1 MADRIIKSDSGNDT
15 VIQNNSGSR
24 KIEVTNSGDVEVT
37 GDVKTT
43 TVKATNL
50 KANDG
55 TAGLSIADST
65 GEVTSSGGLKAT
77 TVKATNLKAND
88 GTAGLVVADS
98 TGNVTRSK
106 KIAFKLTAGGSQTVA
121 TDVWPPTKV
130 TGTVD
135 FEYNLG
141 STDIASSVFTVPVA
155 GVYLIGG
162 LLHADFGSSGPLDLN
177 DHRVFISYTPSGGS
191 ISYINLVGGF
201 RTNAGDDAI
210 YLNGSNI
217 LNLSANDTIAMS
229 YYFSES
235 GKTSTIKTN
244 TNFFGYL
251 LF

>member
-1 MADRIIKSDSGNDT
+1 MSSEIKVSS
-15 VIQNNSGSR
+15 
-24 KIEVTNSGDVEVT
+24 
-37 GDVKTT
+37 
-43 TVKATNL
+43 VKA
-50 KANDG
+50 KDG
-55 TAGLSIADST
+55 TAGISI
-65 GEVTSSGGLKAT
+65 
-77 TVKATNLKAND
+77 
-88 GTAGLVVADS
+88 ADS

-106 KIAFKLTAGGSQTVA
+106 KIAFKLTAGGSQTVG
-121 TDVWPPTKV
+121 TDAWPPTKV

-162 LLHADFGSSGPLDLN
+162 FLHADFGTSSGTDLN
-177 DHRVFISYTPSGGS
+177 DHRVFLNYTPSGGS

-201 RTNAGDDAI
+201 RTNSSDDAI

-217 LNLSANDTIAMS
+217 LNLSANDTICMA